1 MSPDLYPI
9 NSKSRYGPP
18 SAEFLKP
25 RIDAI
30 LENLRKYKELNVI
43 TPHIDIIRWWV
54 YFLRFSEDG
63 PERVGAFITMFKNG
77 TVAYYIIFRFFALW
91 GLKFVCNCTG

>member
-77 TVAYYIIFRFFALW
+77 TVSILYYFSFLCIMRLEIRL
-91 GLKFVCNCTG
+91 